1 MIAAIVA
8 HIVEFA
14 RRRAVFVMAACL
26 VLAAAAAVYAAT
38 HLTVDT
44 DIERM
49 LPSNVA
55 WRQNER
61 ALDDA
66 FPQNNN
72 LLVAVIDGRTPDLAE
87 KAAGELAEKMH
98 GEPRFFTHVRQ
109 PDGGPFFDR
118 NGLLFLSTDEL
129 EKVSQQLIAAQPLI
143 GSLAHDPSLRGL
155 FDALATFVS
164 GAGADSTAA
173 AQLDPTLAMIGNVVQ
188 GIVDGK
194 PQSLSW
200 TELMTGRKADARDL
214 RRFIVTR
221 PVLDFSGLEP
231 GAAASAEIRRLAT
244 DLGINV
250 ENGARLRL
258 TGPVALDDEQFAT
271 LREGALRSTVLS
283 VVMVCVILFVALR
296 SVKLVGAIIVTL
308 AAGFMLTAGFAALA
322 IGSLNL
328 LSIAFGVLF
337 IGLAVDFS
345 IQFSIRYRDQRYRL
359 GAFPAALRGTALTI
373 GPSLVLAAGAT
384 AIGFLSFVPTRY
396 TGIQALGW
404 IAGTGMLIAI
414 ALNFLLLPALLTLL
428 RPRGEPEAIGFR
440 RAAPLDLWLLER
452 RFWVIGAAVLLAAGS
467 IALLPYVT
475 FDFDPLNLKNP
486 KTESVSTARDLMNDP
501 MTSPYTA
508 EILTPS
514 LEEAKDL
521 AERLGQLPEVAQV
534 VTAASFIPED
544 QDKKLPIIDDLA
556 LLLGPSLNDPQP
568 LPPPSDD
575 KVLKAMKACADKLQ
589 STAKPD
595 SPGARLAAALQAAAA
610 RGPAIVPPLR
620 EALLAGLLRRLH
632 GLRQM
637 TKAKPLT
644 LASLPSELRDGWITP
659 DSRARIEVFPRGD
672 ARDHRVLEEFIA
684 AVHRVA
690 PDATGTPVT
699 IQEAGRLISK
709 AFVDAGIVGIA
720 AITILL
726 GVVLRRLREML
737 MVMAPLLLAALLTL
751 AVTVIIGRPLN
762 YANIIALPLL
772 LGIGVAFDIYF
783 VMNWRAGLTNH
794 LQSSTARAVLFSALT
809 TLSAF
814 GSLALSNDPGTAG
827 MGELLTI
834 SLACTLFCT
843 FIILPALLGRA
854 RTAPA
859 EADER
864 EAAG

>member
-1 MIAAIVA
+1 VIAAFVA
-8 HIVEFA
+8 RTVEFA
-14 RRRAVFVMAACL
+14 GRNAMLVMVACL
-26 VLAAAAAVYAAT
+26 VLAAAAAVYAAS
-38 HLTVDT
+38 HLAIDT

-72 LLVAVIDGRTPDLAE
+72 LLVAVIDARTPDLAE
-87 KAAGELAEKMH
+87 KAAAELAEKMR
-98 GEPRFFTHVRQ
+98 GEPQLFTHVRQ

-118 NGLLFLSTDEL
+118 NGLLYLSPEEL
-129 EKVSQQLIAAQPLI
+129 DKVSQQLIAAQPLI

-164 GAGADSTAA
+164 GAGTDTEKI
-173 AQLDPTLAMIGNVVQ
+173 AQLDPTLSMIADVVQ
-188 GIVDGK
+188 GILDGK
-194 PQSLSW
+194 RQSLSW
-200 TELMTGRKADARDL
+200 TQLMTGRKAQARDL
-214 RRFIVTR
+214 RRFVMTR
-221 PVLDFSGLEP
+221 PVLDFFGLEP
-231 GAAASAEIRRLAT
+231 GAAARAEIRRLAAE
-244 DLGINV
+244 LGFNSESGV
-250 ENGARLRL
+250 RLRL
-258 TGPVALDDEQFAT
+258 TGPVALDDEQFST

-283 VVMVCVILFVALR
+283 VVMVCAILFIALR

-328 LSIAFGVLF
+328 ISIAFGVLF

-345 IQFSIRYRDQRYRL
+345 IQFSVRYRDQRHRL
-359 GAFPAALRGTALTI
+359 GAFPAALQGTALTI

-404 IAGTGMLIAI
+404 IAGCGMLVAI
-414 ALNFLLLPALLTLL
+414 ALNYLLLPALMTLV

-440 RAAPLDLWLLER
+440 RAAPLDRWLIER
-452 RFWVIGAAVLLAAGS
+452 RRWVIGGAVLLAAVS
-467 IALLPYVT
+467 IALLPHIA

-486 KTESVSTARDLMNDP
+486 RTESVSTARDLMKDP
-501 MTSPYTA
+501 MTTPYTA
-508 EILTPS
+508 EILAPS
-514 LEEAKDL
+514 LEEAKAL
-521 AERLGQLPEVAQV
+521 AERVDGLPEVAQV

-544 QDKKLPIIDDLA
+544 QDKKLPIIEDLA
-556 LLLGPSLNDPQP
+556 LLLGPSLNDPHP
-568 LPPPSDD
+568 LPPPSDEE
-575 KVLKAMKACADKLQ
+575 VLKAMAACGNTMEKVGKAGTPA
-589 STAKPD
+589 
-595 SPGARLAAALQAAAA
+595 ARLGAALRAAAA
-610 RGPAIVPPLR
+610 RGTAIVAPLR
-620 EALLAGLLRRLH
+620 DALLAGLLRRLDS
-632 GLRQM
+632 LREM
-637 TKAKPLT
+637 TQAKPLT
-644 LASLPSELRDGWITP
+644 LESLPPELRDGWVAA
-659 DSRARIEVFPRGD
+659 DGRARIEVFPKGD
-672 ARDHRVLEEFIA
+672 ARDNRVLERFVA
-684 AVHRVA
+684 AVHSVA

-699 IQEAGRLISK
+699 IQEAGRLISR
-709 AFVDAGIVGIA
+709 AFIDAGMVGVA

-726 GVVLRRLREML
+726 CVVLRRLREVL
-737 MVMAPLLLAALLTL
+737 MVLAPLLLAALMTL
-751 AVTVIIGRPLN
+751 AVTVVIGMPLN

-783 VMNWRAGLTNH
+783 VMNWRAGQIYH

-814 GSLALSNDPGTAG
+814 GSLGLSNDPGTAE
-827 MGELLTI
+827 MGILLTI

-843 FIILPALLGRA
+843 FVVLPALLGPARA
-854 RTAPA
+854 
-859 EADER
+859 EVIEEHR

>member
-8 HIVEFA
+8 RIVEFA
-14 RRRAVFVMAACL
+14 RRNAVLVMIACL
-26 VLAAAAAVYAAT
+26 VLAAAAAVYAAG

-61 ALDDA
+61 ALDEA

-72 LLVAVIDGRTPDLAE
+72 LLVAVIDARTPDLAE
-87 KAAGELAEKMH
+87 QAAAELADKMRA
-98 GEPRFFTHVRQ
+98 EPQLFTHVRQ

-118 NGLLFLSTDEL
+118 NGLLYLSPEEL
-129 EKVSQQLIAAQPLI
+129 DKVAQQLIAAQPLI

-164 GAGADSTAA
+164 GAGTDTEKV
-173 AQLDPTLAMIGNVVQ
+173 AQLDPTLTMIGNVVQ
-188 GIVDGK
+188 RIIDGK
-194 PQSLSW
+194 RASLSW
-200 TELMTGRKADARDL
+200 TEMMTGRKPNARDL
-214 RRFIVTR
+214 RRFVMTR

-231 GAAASAEIRRLAT
+231 GATARTEIRRLASE
-244 DLGINV
+244 LGFSSESGV
-250 ENGARLRL
+250 RLRL
-258 TGPVALDDEQFAT
+258 TGSVALDDEQFAT

-283 VVMVCVILFVALR
+283 VVMVCAILFIALR

-328 LSIAFGVLF
+328 ISIAFGVLF

-345 IQFSIRYRDQRYRL
+345 IQFSVRYRDQRHRL
-359 GAFPAALRGTALTI
+359 GTFPAALRGTALTI

-404 IAGTGMLIAI
+404 IAGGGMLIAI
-414 ALNFLLLPALLTLL
+414 ALNFLLLPALLAIV

-440 RAAPLDLWLLER
+440 RAAPLDRWLIER
-452 RFWVIGAAVLLAAGS
+452 RQWVIGGAALLAAVS
-467 IALLPYVT
+467 IALLPQIA

-486 KTESVSTARDLMNDP
+486 NSESVSTARDLMKDP
-501 MTSPYTA
+501 MTTPYTA
-508 EILTPS
+508 EILAPS
-514 LEEAKDL
+514 LDDAKAL
-521 AERLGQLPEVAQV
+521 AERVGELPEVAQV
-534 VTAASFIPED
+534 VTAASFIPEE
-544 QDKKLPIIDDLA
+544 QDKKLPIIEDLA

-568 LPPPSDD
+568 VPPPSDEA
-575 KVLKAMKACADKLQ
+575 VLKAMRACGNAMEKIG
-589 STAKPD
+589 KPG
-595 SPGARLAAALQAAAA
+595 SPAARLGAALHGAGE
-610 RGPAIVPPLR
+610 RGTAVVAPLR
-620 EALLAGLLRRLH
+620 AALLTGLLRRLD
-632 GLRQM
+632 GLREM
-637 TKAKPLT
+637 TQAKALT
-644 LASLPSELRDGWITP
+644 LESLPPELRNGWIAA
-659 DSRARIEVFPRGD
+659 DGRARIEVFPKGD
-672 ARDHRVLEEFIA
+672 ARDNRVLERFVA
-684 AVHRVA
+684 AVHSVA

-699 IQEAGRLISK
+699 IQEAGRLISR
-709 AFVDAGIVGIA
+709 AFVDAGLVGVA

-726 GVVLRRLREML
+726 CAVLRRLREVM
-737 MVMAPLLLAALLTL
+737 MVLGPLLLAALLTL
-751 AVTVIIGRPLN
+751 AVTVVIGMPLN

-783 VMNWRAGLTNH
+783 VMNWRAGQIYH

-814 GSLALSNDPGTAG
+814 GSLGLSNDPGTAE
-827 MGELLTI
+827 MGILLTI
-834 SLACTLFCT
+834 SLVCTLFCT
-843 FIILPALLGRA
+843 FIVLPALLGPA
-854 RTAPA
+854 RVAAA
-859 EADER
+859 EEHR

>member
-1 MIAAIVA
+1 VIAAIVA
-8 HIVEFA
+8 RIVEFA
-14 RRRAVFVMAACL
+14 RHRAALVMAVCL
-26 VLAAAAAVYAAT
+26 ILAVAAAVYAGG
-38 HLTVDT
+38 HLAVDT

-49 LPSNVA
+49 LPGNVA

-61 ALDDA
+61 ALDEA

-72 LLVAVIDGRTPDLAE
+72 LLVAVIDGRTPDLADQV
-87 KAAGELAEKMH
+87 AGELAEKMRD
-98 GEPRFFTHVRQ
+98 EPQLFTYVRQ

-118 NGLLFLSTDEL
+118 NGLLFLTTEEL
-129 EKVSQQLIAAQPLI
+129 DKVSQQLIAAQPLI

-164 GAGADSTAA
+164 GAGTDKTAV
-173 AQLDPTLAMIGNVVQ
+173 AQLDPTLTMIGSVVQ

-194 PQSLSW
+194 RRSLSW
-200 TELMTGRKADARDL
+200 TQMMTGRKAEPRDL
-214 RRFIVTR
+214 RRFVMTR

-231 GAAASAEIRRLAT
+231 GATARVEIRRLAAE
-244 DLGINV
+244 LGI
-250 ENGARLRL
+250 GPDSGTRLRL

-283 VVMVCVILFVALR
+283 VVMVCAILFVALR
-296 SVKLVGAIIVTL
+296 SAKLVGAIIVTL

-328 LSIAFGVLF
+328 ISIAFGVLF

-345 IQFSIRYRDQRYRL
+345 IQFSIRYRDQRYRV
-359 GAFPAALRGTALTI
+359 GTFPAALRGTALTI

-404 IAGTGMLIAI
+404 IAGAGMIIAI
-414 ALNFLLLPALLTLL
+414 AMNFLLLPALLTLL
-428 RPRGEPEAIGFR
+428 RPRGEPEPIGFR
-440 RAAPLDLWLLER
+440 HIAPFDRWLIER
-452 RFWVIGAAVLLAAGS
+452 RRWVIGGAALLAAGCL
-467 IALLPYVT
+467 ALLPYIA

-486 KTESVSTARDLMNDP
+486 NTESVSTARDLMKDP
-501 MTSPYTA
+501 MTTPYTA
-508 EILTPS
+508 EVLAPTLPD
-514 LEEAKDL
+514 AQAL
-521 AERLGQLPEVAQV
+521 AERLGKLPEVSQV

-544 QDKKLPIIDDLA
+544 QDKKLPVIEDLT
-556 LLLGPSLNDPQP
+556 LLLGPTLNDPQP

-575 KVLKAMKACADKLQ
+575 EVLKAIAVCGDAMAKAG
-589 STAKPD
+589 KPG
-595 SPGARLAAALQAAAA
+595 SLAAKLGAALHAAAQ

-620 EALLAGLLRRLH
+620 DALLAGLLRRLDS
-632 GLRQM
+632 LREM
-637 TKAKPLT
+637 TQAKPLT
-644 LASLPSELRDGWITP
+644 LESLPPELRDSWIAA
-659 DSRARIEVFPRGD
+659 DGRARIEVFPKGD
-672 ARDHRVLEEFIA
+672 ARDNSVLERFVA
-684 AVHRVA
+684 AVHSVA

-699 IQEAGRLISK
+699 IQEAGRLISR
-709 AFVDAGIVGIA
+709 AFFDAGIVGVA

-726 GVVLRRLREML
+726 CVVLRRLREVA
-737 MVMAPLLLAALLTL
+737 MVLAPLLLAALLTL
-751 AVTVIIGRPLN
+751 AVTVVFGMPLN

-783 VMNWRAGLTNH
+783 VMNWRAGQTYH

-814 GSLALSNDPGTAG
+814 GSLGLSNDPGTAG
-827 MGELLTI
+827 MGILLTI

-843 FIILPALLGRA
+843 FVVLPALLGPA
-854 RTAPA
+854 RTILVV
-859 EADER
+859 EKQ